1 MNGNNLKDIRSLSL
15 SELKDEFVLMGEKAF
30 RGQQVY
36 EWLWKKSANSFEAMS
51 NLSKELRDKLNAH
64 FVINSVVI
72 DEKQISDD
80 KTIKNSLKLFDGNIV
95 EGVLIP
101 TDTRMTA
108 CVSVQVGCSL
118 TCKFCATGKLER
130 IRNLNA
136 DEIYDEVV
144 LIRIQAEQYYQKPL
158 TNIVFMGMGEPL
170 LNYQN
175 VLDAIQ
181 KITGEDGLN
190 MASDRITV
198 STAGI
203 AKMIRK
209 LGDDEVK
216 FNLALSLHAA
226 NDEKR
231 NRIMPINESNSLKEI
246 GEALAYYYSKTRNK
260 VTFEYIVF
268 KDINDTLKDAEEL
281 FQFSKYVPSKINLIE
296 YNSTGDGE
304 FQNTSGNKLH
314 RFKDYLEERGLTAT
328 IRRSRG
334 RDIDAACGQ
343 LANKQHPEAKM
354 Q

>member
-1 MNGNNLKDIRSLSL
+1 MSQLKKDIRSFSL
-15 SELKDEFVLMGEKAF
+15 SELKEEFVAMGEKNF

-36 EWLWKKSANSFEAMS
+36 EWLWKKSAHSFEAMS
-51 NLSKELRDKLNAH
+51 NLSKELREKLNTY
-64 FVINSVVI
+64 FVINAVVI

-101 TDTRMTA
+101 TETRITA

-130 IRNLNA
+130 LRNLNA

-144 LIRIQAEQYYQKPL
+144 LIKKQADEYYQKPL

-170 LNYQN
+170 LNYNN
-175 VLDAIQ
+175 VIDAIE

-231 NRIMPINESNSLKEI
+231 NRIMPINESNSLAEL
-246 GEALAYYYSKTRNK
+246 GEALAYYYSKTKNK

-281 FQFSKYVPSKINLIE
+281 FQFSKHVPSKINLIE
-296 YNSTGDGE
+296 YNATGDGE

-343 LANKQHPEAKM
+343 LANKKHPEAKM
-354 Q
+354 H

>member
-1 MNGNNLKDIRSLSL
+1 MSQVKKDIRSFSL
-15 SELKDEFVLMGEKAF
+15 SELKEEFVAMGEKNF

-36 EWLWKKSANSFEAMS
+36 EWLWKKSAHSFEAMS
-51 NLSKELRDKLNAH
+51 NLSKELREKLNTH
-64 FVINSVVI
+64 FVINAVVI

-101 TDTRMTA
+101 TETRMTA

-130 IRNLNA
+130 LRNLNA

-144 LIRIQAEQYYQKPL
+144 LIKKQADEFYQKPL

-170 LNYQN
+170 LNYNN
-175 VLDAIQ
+175 VIDAID

-231 NRIMPINESNSLKEI
+231 NRIMPINESNSLAEL
-246 GEALAYYYSKTRNK
+246 GDALAYYYSKTKNK

-281 FQFSKYVPSKINLIE
+281 FQFSKHVPSKINLIE
-296 YNSTGDGE
+296 YNATGDGE

-343 LANKQHPEAKM
+343 LANRKHPEAKI

>member
-1 MNGNNLKDIRSLSL
+1 MSQVKKDIRSFSL
-15 SELKDEFVLMGEKAF
+15 SELKEEFVAMGEKNF

-36 EWLWKKSANSFEAMS
+36 EWLWKKSAHSFEAMS
-51 NLSKELRDKLNAH
+51 NLSKELREKLNTH
-64 FVINSVVI
+64 FVINAVVI

-101 TDTRMTA
+101 TESRMTA

-130 IRNLNA
+130 LRNLNA

-144 LIRIQAEQYYQKPL
+144 LIKKQADEFYQKPL

-170 LNYQN
+170 LNYNN
-175 VLDAIQ
+175 VIDAIE

-209 LGDDEVK
+209 LGDDDVK

-231 NRIMPINESNSLKEI
+231 NRIMPINESNSLAEL
-246 GEALAYYYSKTRNK
+246 GDALAYYYSKTKNK

-281 FQFSKYVPSKINLIE
+281 FQFSKHVPSKINLIE
-296 YNSTGDGE
+296 YNATGDGE

-343 LANKQHPEAKM
+343 LANKKHPEAKI